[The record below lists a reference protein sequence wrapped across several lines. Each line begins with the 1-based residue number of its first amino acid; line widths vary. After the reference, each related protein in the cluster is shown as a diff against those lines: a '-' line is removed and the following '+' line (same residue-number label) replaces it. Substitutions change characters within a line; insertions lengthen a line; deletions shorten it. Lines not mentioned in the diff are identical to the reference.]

1 MLDKKY
7 DQGFSLAGILEL
19 AIQKGIYRGTAA
31 AAFPSGGDFWT
42 QVVHEALP
50 STHCYIKV

>member
-31 AAFPSGGDFWT
+31 AAFPIGGDFWT

-50 STHCYIKV
+50 STHYYIKV